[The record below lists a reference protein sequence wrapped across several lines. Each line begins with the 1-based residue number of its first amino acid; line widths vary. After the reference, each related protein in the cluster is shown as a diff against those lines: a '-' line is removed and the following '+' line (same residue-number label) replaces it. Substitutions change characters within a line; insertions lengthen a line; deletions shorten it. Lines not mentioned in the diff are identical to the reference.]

1 MKNFSIETD
10 SKLLEYILNENYK
23 ISSNDKLMN
32 KISFT
37 KSSIKNY
44 KTNDVKSKQEWLNLF
59 YRYFSVSLDRGQLY
73 SRALYFQPEGK
84 IRNNPKKN
92 YRKSQ
97 ITRHQ

>member
-10 SKLLEYILNENYK
+10 SKVLEYNINENYK
-23 ISSNDKLMN
+23 ISSSDKLMN

-44 KTNDVKSKQEWLNLF
+44 KTNDVKSKQEQFNLF
-59 YRYFSVSLDRGQLY
+59 YRCFSVSLHRGQFY
-73 SRALYFQPEGK
+73 MRALYFQPEGK
-84 IRNNPKKN
+84 SGNNSKEN

-97 ITRHQ
+97 ITRPQ